1 MTSNFKSMAK
11 DAGWKIILGSRL
23 FMFAAT
29 IIAMMVMFGYARA
42 YYQDYLVTQEIRNL
56 QDQAKNLQAKKMEL
70 LEVLKYVKSDSFA
83 EEKARTELNM
93 VKPGEQVLV
102 VPKAEVKGNRQEN
115 NSMIGLS
122 NISNYKKWWQ
132 YFTN

>member
-1 MTSNFKSMAK
+1 MPYAK
-11 DAGWKIILGSRL
+11 DSGWKIFFGSRL
-23 FMFAAT
+23 FMFVAT
-29 IIAMMVMFGYARA
+29 IIALIVIFGYARA
-42 YYQDYLVTQEIRNL
+42 YYQDYLVMQEIQQL
-56 QDQAKNLQAKKMEL
+56 QDQAKKLEAKKMEL

-102 VPKAEVKGNRQEN
+102 APKAVAADNRQED
-115 NSMIGLS
+115 SAVVGWS

-132 YFTN
+132 YFFN

>member
-1 MTSNFKSMAK
+1 MPASKEN
-11 DAGWKIILGSRL
+11 GWKIILGSRL
-23 FMFAAT
+23 FMFVAT

-42 YYQDYLVTQEIRNL
+42 YYQDYLVAQEIQNL
-56 QDQAKNLQAKKMEL
+56 QDQAKSLQAKKMEL

-93 VKPGEQVLV
+93 AKPGEQVLV
-102 VPKAEVKGNRQEN
+102 VPKSEVKGNRQEN

-122 NISNYKKWWQ
+122 NISNYKKWWK
-132 YFTN
+132 YFSN

>member
-1 MTSNFKSMAK
+1 MK
-11 DAGWKIILGSRL
+11 DSGWKIFFSSRL
-23 FMFAAT
+23 FMLVAT
-29 IIAMMVMFGYARA
+29 IIAIMVVFGYGRA
-42 YYQDYLVTQEIRNL
+42 YYQDYLVGQEIQQL
-56 QDQAKNLQAKKMEL
+56 QDQAKSLQAKKMEL

-102 VPKAEVKGNRQEN
+102 VPHTEVADNRQEN
-115 NSMIGLS
+115 SAMVGWN

-132 YFTN
+132 YFVN

>member
-1 MTSNFKSMAK
+1 MRES
-11 DAGWKIILGSRL
+11 GWKNFFGSRL
-23 FMFAAT
+23 FMLAAA
-29 IIAMMVMFGYARA
+29 IAAIMIVFGYGRA
-42 YYQDYLVTQEIRNL
+42 YYQDYLVTQEIQHL

-102 VPKAEVKGNRQEN
+102 VPKTAATDNRQEN
-115 NSMIGLS
+115 NSVVGFS

-132 YFTN
+132 YFVN

>member
-1 MTSNFKSMAK
+1 MPSTK
-11 DAGWKIILGSRL
+11 DGGWKNFFSSKL
-23 FMFAAT
+23 FMLVAT
-29 IIAMMVMFGYARA
+29 IVAVMVVFGYGRA
-42 YYQDYLVTQEIRNL
+42 YYQDYLVKQEIQSL
-56 QDQAKNLQAKKMEL
+56 QDQTKKLEAKKMEL

-102 VPKAEVKGNRQEN
+102 VPKTEITGNRQEN
-115 NSMIGLS
+115 NNMVGWN

-132 YFTN
+132 YFVN

>member
-1 MTSNFKSMAK
+1 MPASKEN
-11 DAGWKIILGSRL
+11 GWKIILGSRL
-23 FMFAAT
+23 FMFVAT

-42 YYQDYLVTQEIRNL
+42 YYQDYLVAQEIQNL
-56 QDQAKNLQAKKMEL
+56 QDQAKSLQAKKMEL

-102 VPKAEVKGNRQEN
+102 VPKSEVKGNRQEN

-122 NISNYKKWWQ
+122 NISNYKKWWK
-132 YFTN
+132 YFSN

>member
-1 MTSNFKSMAK
+1 MPSAK
-11 DAGWKIILGSRL
+11 DSGWKIFFGSRL
-23 FMFAAT
+23 FILVAS
-29 IIAMMVMFGYARA
+29 IIAIMVVFGYGRA
-42 YYQDYLVTQEIRNL
+42 YYQDYLVTQEIQHL
-56 QDQAKNLQAKKMEL
+56 QDQAKKLEAKKMEL

-102 VPKAEVKGNRQEN
+102 VPKSAIEDNRQEN
-115 NSMIGLS
+115 NDMLGWS

-132 YFTN
+132 HFVN

>member
-1 MTSNFKSMAK
+1 MRDS
-11 DAGWKIILGSRL
+11 GWKNFFSSRL
-23 FMFAAT
+23 FMLVSS
-29 IIAMMVMFGYARA
+29 IIAIIAVFGYGRA
-42 YYQDYLVTQEIRNL
+42 YYQDYLVTQEIQNL
-56 QDQAKNLQAKKMEL
+56 QDQAKKLEVKKLEL

-102 VPKAEVKGNRQEN
+102 APKTAGADNRQEN
-115 NSMIGLS
+115 NGMVGWS

>member
-1 MTSNFKSMAK
+1 MSK
-11 DAGWKIILGSRL
+11 DSGWKNFFGSRL
-23 FMFAAT
+23 FILVAS
-29 IIAMMVMFGYARA
+29 IIAIMVVFGYGRA
-42 YYQDYLVTQEIRNL
+42 YYQDYLVTQEIQHL
-56 QDQAKNLQAKKMEL
+56 QDQAKKLEAKKMEL

-102 VPKAEVKGNRQEN
+102 VPKTEVLDDRQEN
-115 NSMIGLS
+115 NTMVGLN

>member
-1 MTSNFKSMAK
+1 MSKES
-11 DAGWKIILGSRL
+11 GWKNFLSSKL
-23 FMFAAT
+23 FMLVAT
-29 IIAMMVMFGYARA
+29 IVAIMVVFGYARA
-42 YYQDYLVTQEIRNL
+42 YYQDYLVKQQISQL
-56 QDQAKNLQAKKMEL
+56 QDQAKSLEAKKMEL

-102 VPKAEVKGNRQEN
+102 VPKAEVADNRQEK
-115 NSMIGLS
+115 NSMVGFS

-132 YFTN
+132 YFVN

>member
-1 MTSNFKSMAK
+1 MAK

>member
-1 MTSNFKSMAK
+1 MRDS
-11 DAGWKIILGSRL
+11 GWKNFFSSRL
-23 FMFAAT
+23 FMLVSS
-29 IIAMMVMFGYARA
+29 IIAIIAVFGYGRA
-42 YYQDYLVTQEIRNL
+42 YYQDYLVTQEIQNL
-56 QDQAKNLQAKKMEL
+56 QDQAKKLEVKKLEL

-102 VPKAEVKGNRQEN
+102 APKTAVADNRQEN
-115 NSMIGLS
+115 NGMVGWS

>member
-1 MTSNFKSMAK
+1 MSSK
-11 DAGWKIILGSRL
+11 DGGWKNFFSSKL
-23 FMFAAT
+23 FMLVAT
-29 IIAMMVMFGYARA
+29 IVAIMVVFGYSRA
-42 YYQDYLVTQEIRNL
+42 YYQDYLMAKEIEDL
-56 QDQAKNLQAKKMEL
+56 QAQTKKLEAKKMEL

-93 VKPGEQVLV
+93 IKPGEQVLV
-102 VPKAEVKGNRQEN
+102 VPKAVVSENRQEN
-115 NSMIGLS
+115 NSVVGWT

>member
-1 MTSNFKSMAK
+1 MSNQRQTSN
-11 DAGWKIILGSRL
+11 WKIFFSSRL
-23 FMFAAT
+23 FMLVAT
-29 IIAMMVMFGYARA
+29 IIALMVVFGYARA
-42 YYQDYLVTQEIRNL
+42 YYQDYLVAQEIRQL
-56 QDQAKNLQAKKMEL
+56 QDQAKSLQAKKMEL

-102 VPKAEVKGNRQEN
+102 VPHTAAADNRQEN
-115 NSMIGLS
+115 NGMIGLS

-132 YFTN
+132 YFAN

>member
-1 MTSNFKSMAK
+1 
-11 DAGWKIILGSRL
+11 
-23 FMFAAT
+23 
-29 IIAMMVMFGYARA
+29 
-42 YYQDYLVTQEIRNL
+42 
-56 QDQAKNLQAKKMEL
+56 MEL

-102 VPKAEVKGNRQEN
+102 VPKSEVKGNRQEN

-122 NISNYKKWWQ
+122 NISNYKNGGNIFQIKL
-132 YFTN
+132 